1 MKHVT
6 FYDDDVRFWQA
17 WMSRSA
23 AGELSITAGNQQ
35 PPIGGGHMTIKGRH
49 FLVVCCENK
58 VTFLDLVSVRL
69 VMSRGPYSTAS
80 LPFGNVLDTKCIF
93 IRICLA

>member
-17 WMSRSA
+17 WLSRSA
-23 AGELSITAGNQQ
+23 AGEAPVPPNQLYA
-35 PPIGGGHMTIKGRH
+35 PVGGGHMTIKGRH

-58 VTFLDLVSVRL
+58 VIFLDMVSMRARDVPKSVFDNKSPL
-69 VMSRGPYSTAS
+69 W
-80 LPFGNVLDTKCIF
+80 
-93 IRICLA
+93 

>member
-17 WMSRSA
+17 WLSRSA
-23 AGELSITAGNQQ
+23 AGEAPVAPNQLYT
-35 PPIGGGHMTIKGRH
+35 PVGGGHMTIKGRH

-58 VTFLDLVSVRL
+58 VIFLDMVSMRARDVPKSVFDNKSPL
-69 VMSRGPYSTAS
+69 W
-80 LPFGNVLDTKCIF
+80 
-93 IRICLA
+93 